1 MTDTDPAASADRS
14 VPTDSLG
21 NPITVPDSDD
31 ILVVSAADGSRW
43 ELVCGL
49 EVHAE
54 LATRTKMFSGAPN
67 RFGDEP
73 NTNID
78 PVTLGLPGT
87 LPVVNERAVELA
99 ATFGCAVGATVQRS
113 VFSRKNYFYPDMPK
127 DFQISQ
133 YDQPIVIDGTLEL
146 PSGHVVGIERAHLE
160 EDTGKSTHVGG
171 DGRIHG
177 ADHSLVDYNRAGVP
191 LLEIVSRPHV
201 RSAEQARAYVSE
213 LRSILVACG
222 ISDGKMEEGSMR
234 VDANVS
240 VRREGSD
247 EIRTRCEIKNVN
259 SLRSLGRAIEYE
271 ATRQADLHATGDRV
285 VQETRHW
292 NEADGRTSTM
302 RSKEEAD
309 DYRYFPE
316 PDLVPIDLGAER
328 VDAIAATLPL
338 LPAARRARLAEV
350 TGESRTAESVVV
362 VVERGQD
369 DQALAALAW
378 TTHLASESEG
388 GPADVPSVAGRFMAE
403 IIEPVAA
410 ADASTTPS
418 NASAAGVV
426 GTAAA
431 GAPGSGVGT
440 SSASSAG
447 VGGASGAADAL
458 VSDAGPS
465 SASAA
470 DVAGSA
476 DAEVLAAGVA
486 SVGSS
491 LGSAVGSAAG
501 AAAGADTGSVAPRAG
516 AARWVLTNEGL
527 AAARDASD
535 AAKARVLVHV
545 TQNLGADAGAA
556 LSPLRLAELVA
567 MEVAGELTAT
577 QAKQVLAEL
586 VADPAAT
593 AQSVAAAKG
602 FEAMD
607 TGALEA
613 QVDSVIA
620 ANPAEWEQFRT
631 GDPKVRGKLTG
642 FFVGQVMKATKGQA
656 DGKQVTALLQ
666 SKAT

>member
-1 MTDTDPAASADRS
+1 MTDTDPTGSADRS

-240 VRREGSD
+240 VRPEGSD

-271 ATRQADLHATGDRV
+271 ATRQADLHASGDRV

-328 VDAIAATLPL
+328 VAAIAATLPL

-350 TGESRTAESVVV
+350 TGEARTAESVVV

-388 GPADVPSVAGRFMAE
+388 GPHAGEPDVAGRFMAE
-403 IIEPVAA
+403 VVEPLAIAVAPA
-410 ADASTTPS
+410 PKPNAPSPDSSAPAESSADPS
-418 NASAAGVV
+418 AASAA
-426 GTAAA
+426 
-431 GAPGSGVGT
+431 
-440 SSASSAG
+440 
-447 VGGASGAADAL
+447 
-458 VSDAGPS
+458 
-465 SASAA
+465 
-470 DVAGSA
+470 
-476 DAEVLAAGVA
+476 
-486 SVGSS
+486 SV
-491 LGSAVGSAAG
+491 
-501 AAAGADTGSVAPRAG
+501 
-516 AARWVLTNEGL
+516 ARWVLTDEGL
-527 AAARDASD
+527 AAAREASD

-545 TQNLGADAGAA
+545 TQNLGAEGGAD

-586 VADPAAT
+586 VDDPAAT
-593 AQSVAAAKG
+593 AGSVATAKG

-613 QVDSVIA
+613 QVDAIIA
-620 ANPAEWEQFRT
+620 ANPSEWEQFRT